1 MDCLRSEPKYS
12 LRETNVARANSA
24 NSFPLLAVTELK
36 HPRINVFS
44 CSPVETRF
52 QCVPMFGAHQE
63 KQAFLKK
70 VRSII
75 EEK

>member
-12 LRETNVARANSA
+12 LRETNVPRA

-70 VRSII
+70 VRNVI